1 MGQIF
6 HSSANAV
13 ARAMT
18 FGAVAAALGVGWLVL
33 TLNRSVFVTEVS
45 IAKEQPVPFSH
56 KHHVLDVGLD
66 CRYCHTAVENSSAA
80 GMPPTKTCNNC
91 HSVLF
96 ADQPMFT
103 PVQESLRTDRSL
115 AWVRVH
121 DLPDYVY
128 FNHSIHVQKG
138 IGCTTCHGEVQHM
151 PLTWKVAPL
160 QMEWCL
166 NCHRQP
172 EQFIRPRAEVFNVNW
187 KPGPDHAAEGRRLVE
202 DYGVNV
208 KQLENCSVCHR

>member
-6 HSSANAV
+6 HSSANAI

-18 FGAVAAALGVGWLVL
+18 FGAVAAVLAAGWLVY
-33 TLNRSVFVTEVS
+33 TLNQSVFVTEVAV
-45 IAKEQPVPFSH
+45 AKDQPVPFSH

-66 CRYCHTAVENSSAA
+66 CRYCHTAVEQSGSA
-80 GMPPTKTCNNC
+80 GIPPTKTCNNC

-96 ADQPMFT
+96 TDQAMFA
-103 PVQESLRTDRSL
+103 PVNQSLKTDRSL
-115 AWVRVH
+115 DWIRVH

-138 IGCTTCHGEVQHM
+138 IGCTTCHGDVQNM
-151 PLTWKVAPL
+151 PLTWKAQPL
-160 QMEWCL
+160 QMGWCL
-166 NCHRQP
+166 ECHRQP
-172 EQFIRPRAEVFNVNW
+172 EKFIRPRDEVFNPDW
-187 KPGPDHAAEGRRLVE
+187 KPGPNHAAEGRRLVAE
-202 DYGVNV
+202 YGINV